1 MPPEFRAPPAAFDAP
16 VRSPCVSVCI
26 LDPAGTNVCTG
37 CGRTLDE
44 VAAWSELSNAQR
56 RDVVER
62 CPARLA
68 ALRARAAAAAK
79 DDDAPR

>member
-1 MPPEFRAPPAAFDAP
+1 MPPESARRDVVSETP
-16 VRSPCVSVCI
+16 VRSPCVSICV

-44 VAAWSELSNAQR
+44 VAAWSQLSNAER
-56 RDVVER
+56 REVVAR

-68 ALRARAAAAAK
+68 ALRARDARPPAN
-79 DDDAPR
+79 DDAPR

>member
-1 MPPEFRAPPAAFDAP
+1 MPPDSSSPYDAP
-16 VRSPCVSVCI
+16 VRSPCVSVCV
-26 LDPAGTNVCTG
+26 LDDATNVCTG

-44 VAAWSELSNAQR
+44 VAAWSQLSNAQR
-56 RDVVER
+56 RDVVAR

-68 ALRARAAAAAK
+68 ALRERDRGR

>member
-1 MPPEFRAPPAAFDAP
+1 MPPESGEQRSTVDTP
-16 VRSPCVSVCI
+16 VRSPCVSVCV

-56 RDVVER
+56 RDVVAR

-68 ALRARAAAAAK
+68 ALRARDARSAGK
-79 DDDAPR
+79 DDAPR

>member
-1 MPPEFRAPPAAFDAP
+1 MPPEPDATPPMVEAP

-26 LDPAGTNVCTG
+26 LDPAGTSVCTG

-44 VAAWSELSNAQR
+44 VAAWSEMSNAQR
-56 RDVVER
+56 REVVAR
-62 CPARLA
+62 APARLA
-68 ALRARAAAAAK
+68 ALKARNRERGW